1 MKTEYLLDTIL
12 KIAYDMLVSGSEV
25 GRVEQQIEKM
35 CRAYEMEEVEVFI
48 ITSSIIVSVKDK
60 EGKLFTQTKRI
71 REYQT
76 DFYRMKLLEQLAA
89 DIQQQAPD
97 MNWIGQA
104 QKEIEERVAK
114 EQMGYGKYYRYLL
127 FSGISM
133 IFTLFF
139 GGSILEGAVSFICG
153 FFICFSMNFFKKIV
167 TNRFILNLVTSATGA
182 FTAWLFRKMQLPV
195 CVDYINIGN
204 IMLLIP
210 GLATVN
216 AIKDLV
222 SGELITGLLRLADA
236 LIQAV
241 AVAFGFAI
249 IIWLLGV

>member
-1 MKTEYLLDTIL
+1 MKTEYLLDIIL
-12 KIAYDMLVSGSEV
+12 NIAYDLLVSGSEV
-25 GRVEQQIEKM
+25 GRVEQKIEKM

-60 EGKLFTQTKRI
+60 ESRLFTQTKRI
-71 REYQT
+71 REYRT
-76 DFYRMKLLEQLAA
+76 DFYRIYLLEQLA
-89 DIQQQAPD
+89 
-97 MNWIGQA
+97 
-104 QKEIEERVAK
+104 KEIEQKALEINQIEKAREDVENRVTTEHK
-114 EQMGYGKYYRYLL
+114 KDGQYNQYLL

-133 IFTLFF
+133 VFTLFF
-139 GGSILEGAVSFICG
+139 GGSIFDGIASFICG
-153 FFICFSMNFFKKIV
+153 FFIQLSMNILKKIV
-167 TNRFILNLVTSATGA
+167 TNRFMFNLVTSATGA
-182 FTAWLFRKMQLPV
+182 FMAWLFCQLQFPISI
-195 CVDYINIGN
+195 DYVNIGN

-241 AVAFGFAI
+241 AVAFGFAMVM
-249 IIWLLGV
+249 WFLGV